1 MASQNAKRD
10 GNFVPTLIG
19 VSSSDGT
26 SPTLVYV
33 DPVTHR
39 LYVDLAGGGGG
50 LTVITF
56 TGAVNGSNLS
66 FTTTSQPTYVVSD
79 GIWYRATDANSN
91 VQWSYS
97 GGTVTLSIA
106 PPNTDIYG
114 F

>member
-1 MASQNAKRD
+1 MANAKKDQNRI
-10 GNFVPTLIG
+10 PTLIG
-19 VSSSDGT
+19 VSSSDGVT
-26 SPTLVYV
+26 PVLIYG

-50 LTVITF
+50 LTVIAF
-56 TGAVNGSNLS
+56 TGSVNGSNLS
-66 FTTTSQPTYVVSD
+66 FTTASQPTYVVSD
-79 GIWYRATDANSN
+79 GVWYRATDANSN
-91 VQWSYS
+91 TQWSYA